1 MDGLL
6 DTAWELSYQFL
17 TCSVTFMDRII
28 SQLEFL
34 GPVFVIFIL
43 AFLVVCVTKIFKR
56 LYVTKRLVT
65 LKKDF
70 DHWKSVRMEALK
82 HPDENKGKALAKNI
96 DQAKLNKAYYDYFFE
111 GMLKHFATNLIPI
124 LLMVSYVTTIY
135 TPETLAIRF
144 NEKWVLSFSLGS
156 AFQINVSSLLWFI
169 ISIILSY
176 TIFIV
181 YKMVFKKKYADI

>member
-1 MDGLL
+1 MDDFL

-17 TCSVTFMDRII
+17 TCSVNFMDRIF
-28 SQLEFL
+28 SHLEFL

-43 AFLVVCVTKIFKR
+43 AFLVVCLSKILKR
-56 LYVTKRLVT
+56 IYVTKRLVT
-65 LKKDF
+65 LKEDF
-70 DHWKSVRMEALK
+70 EHWKSLRMEALK
-82 HPDENKGKALAKNI
+82 HPDEDKGKALAKNV

-135 TPETLAIRF
+135 TPETLTERF
-144 NEKWVLSFSLGS
+144 NEKWVFSFSLGS

-181 YKMVFKKKYADI
+181 YKMVFKMKYADI